1 MSTTIKA
8 GWLKDAQGDRFA
20 PRTLISQIS
29 NEEGTTLEGYID
41 EKLKNSVVKPDLPP
55 LTFVGAVEATYDGS
69 EPIEVNIPQGA
80 NIEVDA
86 ELKGDSENPI
96 QNKAVASAID
106 ELNERIDNINIPEE
120 LVTNVYV
127 AQNEAPADTNVLWID
142 IDDNTSGDPGSTP
155 ESEAGVGANVA
166 DQEFVIG
173 NGSEE
178 QTVIAEQ
185 GAEIFNDYEENIAV
199 GAYSHAEGTVTLA
212 TGEASHAEGY
222 YTKALEDY
230 AHAEGEETIA
240 KGYGAHSE
248 GEYTI
253 ALNDAAHSEGG
264 GWVKQFKLTGSDYE
278 YELTSGSFNYLF
290 IGAVVV
296 YNNLITK
303 IEDIDAEN
311 ELFYTEDDLGEL
323 ENVEVTIFLGGIAS
337 DYTSHAEGDS
347 CNALAWASHA
357 EGNSTTASG
366 SGAAHAEGSCTY
378 SLGYASHAEG
388 SDNIAAEFADHAEGS
403 TTVAAGGAS
412 HAEGDS
418 SMAFGYA
425 SHAEHESIAIGPYSH
440 AEGSC
445 TVAFGDYSH
454 AEGEGYFIYTQSEIV
469 KISSNIYQLDQQY
482 DIAVGDIVVVSNYL
496 DVYGCAQIAEY
507 DIENLTI
514 KIKEVPG
521 NSYFYAGDFEVWNR
535 TNFHKSGIAFGDY
548 SHIEGTQTL
557 TYGRYAHVQ
566 GIGTI
571 APQTNMDVIGRF
583 NKLEYGYS
591 KSTFTSYYMK
601 IVNLY
606 HVDEFTFDSNSR
618 KFSVT
623 NKASEES
630 DHTNMIIGDQYV
642 RGSGDENGLYN
653 CIYEI
658 NGEPKYV
665 IPYYGDPYY
674 QIPYFEYYADS
685 DAEGKYAHIVGN
697 GTGENDRSNAH
708 TLDWEGNAWFAGDV
722 YVGGSS
728 QDEGDRL
735 VRLSEIENTG
745 GGAGVDEN
753 TVLITLEDI
762 DAICGGSIKAARE
775 VLY

>member
-185 GAEIFNDYEENIAV
+185 GAEIFNDYEQNIAV
-199 GAYSHAEGTVTLA
+199 GAYSHAEGTATLA

-222 YTKALEDY
+222 NSKALGDY
-230 AHAEGEETIA
+230 THAEGEETIA

-253 ALNDAAHSEGG
+253 AIEDAAHAEGG
-264 GWVKQFKLTGSDYE
+264 GWSKEISLTGSDYE
-278 YELTSGSFNYLF
+278 YALSSGSFDQLF
-290 IGAVVV
+290 IGAVIV

-303 IEDIDAEN
+303 IEDIDVEN
-311 ELFYTEDDLGEL
+311 EIFYTEDDLGEL
-323 ENVEVTIFLGGIAS
+323 ENESVTIYLGGIAS
-337 DYTSHAEGDS
+337 DYTAHVEGDS
-347 CNALAWASHA
+347 SGALAY
-357 EGNSTTASG
+357 
-366 SGAAHAEGSCTY
+366 AAHAEGSSTFATEDAAHSEGSCTY
-378 SLGYASHAEG
+378 ARGYAAHAEG

-418 SMAFGYA
+418 SIAFGYA
-425 SHAEHESIAIGPYSH
+425 SHSEGESIAIGPYSH
-440 AEGSC
+440 AEGC
-445 TVAFGDYSH
+445 RTVSYGDYSH
-454 AEGEGYFIYTQSEIV
+454 SEGEGNVIYTQSVIT
-469 KISSNIYQLDQQY
+469 KISNNLYQLDKEY
-482 DIAVGDIVVVSNYL
+482 DIKVGDIVVVNNYL
-496 DVYGCAQIAEY
+496 DKFGCAEISEY
-507 DIENLTI
+507 DQENLTI
-514 KIKEVPG
+514 KIKQATGSPF
-521 NSYFYAGDFEVWNR
+521 FYAGDYDSWER
-535 TNFHKSGIAFGDY
+535 TEFLSNSIAFGDY
-548 SHIEGTQTL
+548 SHIEGKETIA
-557 TYGRYAHVQ
+557 YGRYAHVQ

-571 APQTNMDVIGRF
+571 APQANMDVTGRF
-583 NKLEYGYS
+583 NSLEYGYE
-591 KSTFTSYYMK
+591 KSTIANQN
-601 IVNLY
+601 IVLTTIY
-606 HVDEFTFDSNSR
+606 HIDDFVFDSEIG
-618 KFSVT
+618 KFMPV
-623 NKASEES
+623 NKASESS
-630 DHTNMIIGDQYV
+630 DHTNIIIGDLYV
-642 RGSGDENGLYN
+642 DGDSDQDGFYSE
-653 CIYEI
+653 IYEI
-658 NGEPKYV
+658 IGEPKYNTPPYGAS
-665 IPYYGDPYY
+665 PYYTAPYY
-674 QIPYFEYYADS
+674 KYYAGHT
-685 DAEGKYAHIVGN
+685 AEGKYAHIVGN
-697 GTGENDRSNAH
+697 GISDTERSNAH
-708 TLDWEGNAWFAGDV
+708 TLDWDGNAWFAGDI
-722 YVGGSS
+722 YVGGTS
-728 QDEGDRL
+728 QKDGDRL
-735 VRLSEIENTG
+735 ARISEISS

-762 DAICGGSIKAARE
+762 DAICGGSIKAASE